1 MSEDKLSTAL
11 ARAAQAKLLL
21 DSPLLQEA
29 FDRLDA
35 EYVKAWRGTMAT
47 EDDARQRL
55 WQAVQIVGKVRDHLR
70 LIVENGKLAQSDI
83 AYLSQRARG

>member
-1 MSEDKLSTAL
+1 MSEDKQSTAL

-21 DSPLLQEA
+21 DSPLLKEA
-29 FDRLDA
+29 FDHLDA
-35 EYVKAWRGTMAT
+35 EYVKAWRNTMAT
-47 EDDARQRL
+47 EDDARQSL

-70 LIVENGKLAQSDI
+70 LIVDNGKLAQSDI